1 MADPICRWRNTTPET
16 VRLLVELLPKTEMSE
31 ADYKKQLKE
40 NCRAKNFD
48 YDKFLTTAY
57 QLAAQIG
64 LYYIDSNGIYHPRF
78 NRVLTDAEA
87 NEYVSRVSSL
97 YVSPNPYAKSMST
110 ASSVACLYDLFVQCA
125 CKVDK
130 GVRIDVKKVLE
141 DYYKLPIGNT
151 DMVVNLMVASGSFDK
166 VDGQHIVYRGLDGLA
181 NDKERFFNHFGPVDS
196 TVGFAEAMAAA
207 DNLREAF
214 IAWMRYC
221 ERLSEST
228 INNYIASLDRVS
240 ESVPASS
247 VNRTSGWW
255 AGIYSYLTEAP
266 PPVKT
271 FFEIQ
276 TIEELRRYYGA
287 FDLLFADAVNYGGLN
302 PEKYDEC
309 RKWAIGND
317 SKENRRSIK
326 YGYIAYK
333 KFLQW
338 REAQKKPEDKKDE
351 LPPNVDRL
359 SVALKMFAKKRVV
372 EEWCSENT
380 DGDANKPRAGYVV
393 NKMRRG
399 VPMAAPVVTQ
409 LQHGTAAQIR
419 DWFKSANDPNSL
431 KSVVDAVVDGD
442 IVTFGSYLAHLIQPQ
457 VPAPARPS
465 KFTRLLESVARNMIA
480 PEKFGVYD
488 ENAHKALSFL
498 GLISFGYNADFSDID
513 YEDALHAQR
522 IILRRLRE
530 MKLPQV
536 QEFGVTYNPPPDPN
550 WKDADFLT
558 VNEFLWFILQ
568 EDNLKDINKKVME
581 MSLETPDPNNK
592 KPGNK
597 DWKDVI
603 SDKPDDMMSRL
614 VAALLTKP
622 FAILAGA
629 SGTGKSRMV
638 RKLAYMTCLNTQLQP
653 NPATKKSIE
662 NFRMVQVKP
671 NWHDSTDLL
680 GYRSAVS
687 GSDKYVS
694 TDFVRFILKAHA
706 FPTTP
711 FFVCLDEM
719 NLAPVEHY
727 FAEFLS
733 AMESGRVENGVYIT
747 DPVISPGE
755 FGGDIANLDPQGYS
769 IPNDRKALIE
779 THGLYIPKNL
789 FVVGTVNMDDSTR
802 GFSRK
807 VLDRAMTIVMDKVD
821 FTDLQ
826 SPADLIL
833 VDEKDGAGNVIKK
846 GLLLDEPQIKQFIER
861 VPFEPAKFDDPFR
874 DKLEAFRKSL
884 ANTALAFAFRFAI
897 ECTQYREAMRI
908 LYSGANPPI
917 TEYDLI
923 ALDHLTLMKLLPRL
937 EGNKDERAKI
947 IDALKAFFQTLGG
960 HDLSA
965 KELARMI
972 TAAETNG
979 GYLSFWP

>member
-1 MADPICRWRNTTPET
+1 M
-16 VRLLVELLPKTEMSE
+16 
-31 ADYKKQLKE
+31 
-40 NCRAKNFD
+40 
-48 YDKFLTTAY
+48 
-57 QLAAQIG
+57 
-64 LYYIDSNGIYHPRF
+64 
-78 NRVLTDAEA
+78 
-87 NEYVSRVSSL
+87 
-97 YVSPNPYAKSMST
+97 
-110 ASSVACLYDLFVQCA
+110 
-125 CKVDK
+125 
-130 GVRIDVKKVLE
+130 
-141 DYYKLPIGNT
+141 
-151 DMVVNLMVASGSFDK
+151 
-166 VDGQHIVYRGLDGLA
+166 
-181 NDKERFFNHFGPVDS
+181 
-196 TVGFAEAMAAA
+196 FAE
-207 DNLREAF
+207 
-214 IAWMRYC
+214 
-221 ERLSEST
+221 
-228 INNYIASLDRVS
+228 
-240 ESVPASS
+240 
-247 VNRTSGWW
+247 
-255 AGIYSYLTEAP
+255 
-266 PPVKT
+266 K
-271 FFEIQ
+271 
-276 TIEELRRYYGA
+276 
-287 FDLLFADAVNYGGLN
+287 
-302 PEKYDEC
+302 
-309 RKWAIGND
+309 RK
-317 SKENRRSIK
+317 E
-326 YGYIAYK
+326 
-333 KFLQW
+333 
-338 REAQKKPEDKKDE
+338 
-351 LPPNVDRL
+351 
-359 SVALKMFAKKRVV
+359 
-372 EEWCSENT
+372 EEWCSDNT

-399 VPMAAPVVTQ
+399 VPTAAPVVTL

-431 KSVVDAVVDGD
+431 KSVVDAVDDGD
-442 IVTFGSYLAHLIQPQ
+442 IVTFGPYLAHLIQPQ
-457 VPAPARPS
+457 VPAPVRPA
-465 KFTRLLESVARNMIA
+465 KFSRALESVARNMIA

-711 FFVCLDEM
+711 FFVCFDEM

-755 FGGDIANLDPQGYS
+755 FGSDIANLDPQGYS

-874 DKLEAFRKSL
+874 DRLEAFRKSL

>member
-1 MADPICRWRNTTPET
+1 MIEDLAAKFATISHECAQVPKKGIALSADFIEKYTAYIKSGARIPGGFYDVIFDSNGANLQGAALTPISNYGFAIAYKLSGFYT
-16 VRLLVELLPKTEMSE
+16 LLREYENRFKTLYSDKTNDEKKTISRKLRDNDVSAVNDLNARITSLP
-31 ADYKKQLKE
+31 ADEKDLV
-40 NCRAKNFD
+40 F
-48 YDKFLTTAY
+48 KFLTNYEWWHGGKEVGRTNDFVNSPLLKCANLVAAANGAIPS
-57 QLAAQIG
+57 LAAQFAENPDLLGSFAFSIG
-64 LYYIDSNGIYHPRF
+64 SDLLTIKVDDIDNKSK
-78 NRVLTDAEA
+78 AELVSILLAMEADTQTKSSAYRILGLKYPVSISKVGA
-87 NEYVSRVSSL
+87 N
-97 YVSPNPYAKSMST
+97 
-110 ASSVACLYDLFVQCA
+110 A
-125 CKVDK
+125 CK
-130 GVRIDVKKVLE
+130 
-141 DYYKLPIGNT
+141 
-151 DMVVNLMVASGSFDK
+151 
-166 VDGQHIVYRGLDGLA
+166 QIV
-181 NDKERFFNHFGPVDS
+181 
-196 TVGFAEAMAAA
+196 
-207 DNLREAF
+207 
-214 IAWMRYC
+214 
-221 ERLSEST
+221 
-228 INNYIASLDRVS
+228 
-240 ESVPASS
+240 
-247 VNRTSGWW
+247 
-255 AGIYSYLTEAP
+255 
-266 PPVKT
+266 
-271 FFEIQ
+271 
-276 TIEELRRYYGA
+276 
-287 FDLLFADAVNYGGLN
+287 ADAGL
-302 PEKYDEC
+302 PDSYDVEINKGIKLHALIAD
-309 RKWAIGND
+309 RKWGL
-317 SKENRRSIK
+317 S
-326 YGYIAYK
+326 
-333 KFLQW
+333 FH
-338 REAQKKPEDKKDE
+338 DE
-351 LPPNVDRL
+351 SHANSTDRL
-359 SVALKMFAKKRVV
+359 SIALKLFAKKRVV
-372 EEWCSENT
+372 EEWCSDNT

-874 DKLEAFRKSL
+874 DRLEAFRKSL